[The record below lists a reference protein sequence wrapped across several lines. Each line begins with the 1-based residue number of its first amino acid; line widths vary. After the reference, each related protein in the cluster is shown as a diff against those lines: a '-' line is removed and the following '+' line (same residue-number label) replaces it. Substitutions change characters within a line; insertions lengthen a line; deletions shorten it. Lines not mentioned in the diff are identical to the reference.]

1 MEIHHKTRLFQ
12 DVMTASD
19 ARRHFSVR
27 AMMSVAVGIT
37 GVFIVMAQGSAARAA
52 DGSAASGHPDLCR
65 LLTKADVSRALK
77 VTIVR
82 AEALDTEEVGCEFSA
97 QGSPADATAGH
108 TVQLAK
114 STAAAHGATLDGPT
128 EKLIETFSKGIFQGS
143 DADKSASAAA
153 RHPGEVRVLTIAIQP
168 GDANDQMPITRRTM
182 AGLSPKGVTT
192 VVGLG
197 DEAFD
202 SGGAMITARKGKT
215 MIQFT
220 YPSCACTTK
229 DIVPLARKV
238 VDAL

>member
-1 MEIHHKTRLFQ
+1 MDFDKKTGWVR
-12 DVMTASD
+12 S
-19 ARRHFSVR
+19 AR
-27 AMMSVAVGIT
+27 AALGIT
-37 GVFIVMAQGSAARAA
+37 GFLVAMIHGTGVLASDDASAA
-52 DGSAASGHPDLCR
+52 GHGDLCR

-143 DADKSASAAA
+143 DADKSATATA
-153 RHPGEVRVLTIAIQP
+153 RHSGEVRVFTIAIQP

-202 SGGAMITARKGKT
+202 SGGAMITVRKGKK

-229 DIVPLARKV
+229 DVVPLARKV